1 MRTVQKLV
9 NDEWQPTM
17 FYQLQHGDVFRM
29 FDNITP
35 VSDNGK
41 CVFIATSSPYYNDE
55 DHYQIEYE
63 TCWQ

>member
-9 NDEWQPTM
+9 NGEWQPIK
-17 FYQLQHGDVFRM
+17 FYQIKYGDYFRM

-41 CVFIATSSPYYNDE
+41 YIFHATSYPYCND
-55 DHYQIEYE
+55 DQGTQTIDYE
-63 TCWQ
+63 TC